1 MPKPYVKKRG
11 GRSRQVP
18 PPLPDMR
25 ANERVLFD
33 LHAALA
39 DQQFGDI
46 DEANAFLQAQ
56 LASGGFSP
64 PRKKGT
70 TPLERA
76 QDVMYDAWDA
86 EGKDRVDLARKALAV
101 SPDCADAYVLLAE
114 EAAAD
119 FTEAI
124 RFLEEGV
131 RAGERALGERI
142 FAEDAGNFWGI
153 LETRPYMRA
162 RFDLAHL
169 LYMTGKR
176 APAIAHM
183 QDLLRLNPGDNQG
196 VRHEL
201 AACLLGEGD
210 LEALKKLLEEY
221 PDEYSAVWF
230 YSRALLEYRRE
241 GRTPEADA
249 CLIRAFEQNRFVPPY
264 LLGKTRFPVR
274 APEYMSI
281 GDETEAVVY
290 ALDNAQVWQETPGA
304 LMWMNL
310 VYVTYRRK
318 PAAKRSR

>member
-1 MPKPYVKKRG
+1 MKKRG

-18 PPLPDMR
+18 SPIPDMR
-25 ANERVLFD
+25 ANERVLSD

-56 LASGGFSP
+56 LASGSFSP
-64 PRKKGT
+64 PRKNGT

-76 QDVMYDAWDA
+76 QDIMYDAWDA

-101 SPDCADAYVLLAE
+101 SSDCADAYVLLAE
-114 EAAAD
+114 ETAVDLA
-119 FTEAI
+119 EAI

-142 FAEDAGNFWGI
+142 FAEEAGHFWGI

-169 LYMTGKR
+169 LRLRGER
-176 APAIAHM
+176 SPAIAHM

-196 VRHEL
+196 VRDEL
-201 AACLLGEGD
+201 ATCLLEDGD
-210 LEALKKLLEEY
+210 PEALKKLLDEY
-221 PDEYSAVWF
+221 PDDCSAVWC

-249 CLIRAFEQNRFVPPY
+249 CLIRAFGQNRFVPPY
-264 LLGKTRFPVR
+264 LLGKKTFPVR

-290 ALDNAQVWQETPGA
+290 ALDNAQVWQETPNA

-310 VYVTYRRK
+310 LFVTYRRK
-318 PAAKRSR
+318 PAAKKSR